1 MSTATRWSQGPV
13 GTSKPGARRARRVVP
28 VLALLLVLIF
38 GAITGCADDSPPD
51 ITLAALG
58 AAVGEAKLDDL
69 DFSALLATYTSEDY
83 GAGVQPEQVNYQL
96 YLTAK
101 AADLGLNKA
110 GPGTIEVTK
119 QIDGRSATFRF
130 AIAQKEGLF
139 AVADVGSVDIT
150 LVRTDAAEY
159 PWRIEAIT
167 LSR

>member
-1 MSTATRWSQGPV
+1 MSTATRWSQRSV
-13 GTSKPGARRARRVVP
+13 GTSKSGARRARSVAP
-28 VLALLLVLIF
+28 VLALLLVLIL
-38 GAITGCADDSPPD
+38 GVITGCADDSPPD

-58 AAVGEAKLDDL
+58 ADVGDARLDDL
-69 DFSALLATYTSEDY
+69 DFSALLATYASEDY
-83 GAGVQPEQVNYQL
+83 RGGAQPEQVNYQL

-110 GPGTIEVTK
+110 GPGNIEVTK

-130 AIAQKEGLF
+130 AFAQKEGLF
-139 AVADVGSVDIT
+139 AVADVGSVDVT